1 MTIFEYLLVLIS
13 IIVGLGIAHILS
25 GIGRIVSHPGRRKV
39 YWVHLLW
46 VGWAFLWLVFFW
58 WFEFARSMTKVW
70 TPTTYLFLVL
80 YAVLLYLFCVIV
92 LPSEAPDGA
101 DYRRYYYSRRRWIF
115 MLLLGVIW
123 VDMIDSWTLVDPAQ
137 RSVLW
142 AVIGVSVLSGHG
154 LIAAG
159 SKKERFHAAFGALA
173 LWVSLSIMLWG
184 DVGPQA
190 IDGQDPN
197 HPAWAR
203 VVTLVLCSLVLVSAL
218 SIGVR
223 PLDRFLGRVES
234 GVLKLRP

>member
-25 GIGRIVSHPGRRKV
+25 GIGRIVSHPGRRKI

-101 DYRRYYYSRRRWIF
+101 DYRQYYYSRRGWIF
-115 MLLLGVIW
+115 LLLLGVIW
-123 VDMIDSWTLVDPAQ
+123 VDGIDSWTLVDPAQ
-137 RSVLW
+137 RSVV
-142 AVIGVSVLSGHG
+142 AGTTDYG
-154 LIAAG
+154 LEFC
-159 SKKERFHAAFGALA
+159 S
-173 LWVSLSIMLWG
+173 M
-184 DVGPQA
+184 
-190 IDGQDPN
+190 
-197 HPAWAR
+197 
-203 VVTLVLCSLVLVSAL
+203 VVKDSLVATQFHPEKSGDMGLRLLAN
-218 SIGVR
+218 
-223 PLDRFLGRVES
+223 FLKMSVKEN
-234 GVLKLRP
+234 